1 MKKIL
6 SVALCAAMILSMASV
21 SYASDVK
28 PTLSNAAQTTTVKSK
43 TIKPVTTVSEPD
55 IPEDI
60 DEQYTYLMENQTPA
74 EFIESLQK
82 FGAKTS
88 SMLLSKETENQTYS
102 PVSFA
107 YALGILGSGAKGTT
121 AQNIAKALESNS
133 MSTVSDGLNKFYNSN
148 YSDEENSVLKIANS
162 LWMQDNYNFK
172 TSFTKN
178 AAEKFYASSYSVDF
192 KKQAT
197 ADAMAKWISEQTGG
211 LLNPTFEPNPDQ
223 VLSIINTLYFEGAW
237 ANNFKAENNT
247 TGKFTLADGK
257 QVDVTYM
264 NQEFKGSSYYETDD
278 YTMFE
283 VPFMDGQTMNF
294 VLPKKG
300 NSLESLLNQES
311 MEEILSE
318 QDSESVKYADVNL
331 KLPKFSFDTEFNLN
345 QTCKDLG
352 LNELFTGEADL
363 SGITDG
369 DVAVS
374 DVKQES
380 HIEIDENGC
389 KAAAYTKMDIMKMS
403 MPVEMEKYNFNL
415 DRPFLFVIESQ
426 DNAPLF
432 VGTVYNP
439 VK

>member
-60 DEQYTYLMENQTPA
+60 DEQYTYLMENQTPS

-162 LWMQDNYNFK
+162 SSGCRTTT
-172 TSFTKN
+172 TSKH
-178 AAEKFYASSYSVDF
+178 
-192 KKQAT
+192 
-197 ADAMAKWISEQTGG
+197 
-211 LLNPTFEPNPDQ
+211 P
-223 VLSIINTLYFEGAW
+223 
-237 ANNFKAENNT
+237 
-247 TGKFTLADGK
+247 
-257 QVDVTYM
+257 
-264 NQEFKGSSYYETDD
+264 
-278 YTMFE
+278 
-283 VPFMDGQTMNF
+283 
-294 VLPKKG
+294 LPKMLLK
-300 NSLESLLNQES
+300 NSMHLPTRL
-311 MEEILSE
+311 ILKSRLPLMLW
-318 QDSESVKYADVNL
+318 QNGFLSRQADCSIQ
-331 KLPKFSFDTEFNLN
+331 PLN
-345 QTCKDLG
+345 QTQIRYSPSSTLSILKVHGQTTLKQKTTQPEN
-352 LNELFTGEADL
+352 LPLLTG
-363 SGITDG
+363 
-369 DVAVS
+369 
-374 DVKQES
+374 
-380 HIEIDENGC
+380 NR
-389 KAAAYTKMDIMKMS
+389 S
-403 MPVEMEKYNFNL
+403 M
-415 DRPFLFVIESQ
+415 
-426 DNAPLF
+426 
-432 VGTVYNP
+432 
-439 VK
+439 

>member
-55 IPEDI
+55 LPEDI

-74 EFIESLQK
+74 EFIEILQK

-197 ADAMAKWISEQTGG
+197 ADA
-211 LLNPTFEPNPDQ
+211 
-223 VLSIINTLYFEGAW
+223 
-237 ANNFKAENNT
+237 
-247 TGKFTLADGK
+247 
-257 QVDVTYM
+257 
-264 NQEFKGSSYYETDD
+264 
-278 YTMFE
+278 
-283 VPFMDGQTMNF
+283 
-294 VLPKKG
+294 
-300 NSLESLLNQES
+300 
-311 MEEILSE
+311 ILSRP
-318 QDSESVKYADVNL
+318 ADCSIQ
-331 KLPKFSFDTEFNLN
+331 PLN
-345 QTCKDLG
+345 QTQIRYSPSSTLSILKVHGQTTLKQKTTQPEN
-352 LNELFTGEADL
+352 LPLLTG
-363 SGITDG
+363 
-369 DVAVS
+369 
-374 DVKQES
+374 
-380 HIEIDENGC
+380 NR
-389 KAAAYTKMDIMKMS
+389 S
-403 MPVEMEKYNFNL
+403 M
-415 DRPFLFVIESQ
+415 
-426 DNAPLF
+426 
-432 VGTVYNP
+432 
-439 VK
+439 

>member
-60 DEQYTYLMENQTPA
+60 DEQYTYLMENQTHS

-178 AAEKFYASSYSVDF
+178 AAEKFYASSYSVVLKSRLPLMLWQNGF
-192 KKQAT
+192 LSRP
-197 ADAMAKWISEQTGG
+197 ADC
-211 LLNPTFEPNPDQ
+211 
-223 VLSIINTLYFEGAW
+223 SI
-237 ANNFKAENNT
+237 
-247 TGKFTLADGK
+247 
-257 QVDVTYM
+257 Q
-264 NQEFKGSSYYETDD
+264 
-278 YTMFE
+278 
-283 VPFMDGQTMNF
+283 P
-294 VLPKKG
+294 
-300 NSLESLLNQES
+300 
-311 MEEILSE
+311 
-318 QDSESVKYADVNL
+318 
-331 KLPKFSFDTEFNLN
+331 LN
-345 QTCKDLG
+345 QTQIRYSPSSTLSILKVHGQTILKQKTTQPEN
-352 LNELFTGEADL
+352 LPLLTG
-363 SGITDG
+363 
-369 DVAVS
+369 
-374 DVKQES
+374 
-380 HIEIDENGC
+380 NR
-389 KAAAYTKMDIMKMS
+389 S
-403 MPVEMEKYNFNL
+403 M
-415 DRPFLFVIESQ
+415 
-426 DNAPLF
+426 
-432 VGTVYNP
+432 
-439 VK
+439 